1 MRVCPACG
9 DPVAATLYCPRCAKG
24 SYSRPYSDEPAPEG
38 LDPYRAD
45 PSWPGSS
52 EPGRYQPDDY
62 QPEQYQPDWYQAG
75 PEEPESFA
83 PGPYPPD
90 PGEWQESDPWLG
102 LPPGLRRRRVRGRRL
117 PRRLRVS
124 GPWPD
129 SRTRVSIPWPLQGR
143 RTQAASAALTALAL
157 LAGAAIVWT
166 TLSTHQRATAAP
178 RTQLAGRGTAPSGRI
193 TVSPSPSAG
202 NTVVT
207 MVPGLSQNPDA
218 AAVDRL
224 LASYITAI
232 NDHDFQQFD
241 QLLIPQ
247 LRARL
252 TAQSFVLGY
261 GSTTDSAA
269 RLVGISAIGNNIA
282 ATMIFISRQQAS
294 ASATVTSCTF
304 WDITLFL
311 QEQEGRLLI
320 GAPPPGYRA
329 YHLPCT

>member
-9 DPVAATLYCPRCAKG
+9 DPVAATLYCPRCAEG

-52 EPGRYQPDDY
+52 EPG
-62 QPEQYQPDWYQAG
+62 
-75 PEEPESFA
+75 
-83 PGPYPPD
+83 
-90 PGEWQESDPWLG
+90 EWQESDPWLG

-117 PRRLRVS
+117 SRPGPWAPRRLRVS

-129 SRTRVSIPWPLQGR
+129 SRARVSIPWPLQGR

-157 LAGAAIVWT
+157 LAGAAVFWT
-166 TLSTHQRATAAP
+166 SLSTHQRATAAP
-178 RTQLAGRGTAPSGRI
+178 GTQLAGRGTAPPGRI

-202 NTVVT
+202 NMVVT

-232 NDHDFQQFD
+232 NDHDFQQYD
-241 QLLIPQ
+241 RLLIPQ

-252 TAQSFVLGY
+252 TAQGFVLGY

-294 ASATVTSCTF
+294 ASAAVTSCTF

-329 YHLPCT
+329 YHLPCA